1 MLPLYMVSFSIL
13 SFLNLGIY
21 AHQTLCPWN
30 SQGKNTGVDS
40 CSLFQ
45 GFLPTQGWNINLLHC
60 RQILY
65 HVNHQERLYFPLSG
79 EMAFESHDFDFQ
91 KCVLVSE
98 YTENDTPQKMMAVF
112 EKFVHLHS

>member
-1 MLPLYMVSFSIL
+1 MPTRL
-13 SFLNLGIY
+13 
-21 AHQTLCPWN
+21 LCPWN

>member
-1 MLPLYMVSFSIL
+1 MDNRSLLRGIL
-13 SFLNLGIY
+13 L
-21 AHQTLCPWN
+21 
-30 SQGKNTGVDS
+30 
-40 CSLFQ
+40 
-45 GFLPTQGWNINLLHC
+45 TQGWNIGLLDC

-112 EKFVHLHS
+112 EKLVLLHS